1 MPFILPTLMLL
12 ERAPLIQNNL
22 SKRLQFLKNIF
33 YFRVTSYGSF
43 FLINQLNLL
52 L

>member
-12 ERAPLIQNNL
+12 ERAPLIQNNFA
-22 SKRLQFLKNIF
+22 KRLQFLKNIF
-33 YFRVTSYGSF
+33 YFRVTSYCSF